1 LFVPE
6 PGFRFISQ
14 LRMVIQFDSG
24 DDDGRAESK
33 SPAAVSSEAAGAVP
47 KRIVVVE
54 DERVTQTVIS
64 VILKGAGYSVVTAR
78 DAAEAL
84 SVIRAEIPHLMTL
97 DIDLSRDASGPT
109 WDGYHVVEWLRH
121 RFPEEPVPFI
131 VISGGEPAAIQAKAQ
146 SLGAFGYLP
155 KPVDKQKLLGLVREA
170 IGEAP
175 PPAAPTGGGAP
186 PPLPPRPTRP
196 PGS

>member
-1 LFVPE
+1 MAIKFN
-6 PGFRFISQ
+6 PGDY
-14 LRMVIQFDSG
+14 DSPG
-24 DDDGRAESK
+24 ESKAK
-33 SPAAVSSEAAGAVP
+33 SPAPAPAESAAAGL

-64 VILKGAGYSVVTAR
+64 VMLKGAGYSVVVAR

-84 SVIRAEIPHLMTL
+84 AVIRAEIPHLITL

-109 WDGYHVVEWLRH
+109 WDGYHVVEWLHH

-131 VISGGEPAAIQAKAQ
+131 VISGGERAVIQAKAE

-155 KPVDKQKLLGLVREA
+155 KPVDKNKLLDLVKQA

-175 PPAAPTGGGAP
+175 APPPPTGTSGP
-186 PPLPPRPTRP
+186 PPLPP
-196 PGS
+196 SA

>member
-1 LFVPE
+1 MPE
-6 PGFRFISQ
+6 LRFRLISV
-14 LRMVIQFDSG
+14 LRMAIKFNPGDYDSPG
-24 DDDGRAESK
+24 ESKAK
-33 SPAAVSSEAAGAVP
+33 SPAAASAESAAAGL

-64 VILKGAGYSVVTAR
+64 VMLKGAGYSVVAAR

-84 SVIRAEIPHLMTL
+84 SLIRAEIPHLITL
-97 DIDLSRDASGPT
+97 DIDLSREASGPT
-109 WDGYHVVEWLRH
+109 WDGYHVVEWLHH

-131 VISGGEPAAIQAKAQ
+131 VISGGEPAVIQAKAE

-155 KPVDKQKLLGLVREA
+155 KPVDKNKLLDLVKQA

-175 PPAAPTGGGAP
+175 APPPPTGTSGP
-186 PPLPPRPTRP
+186 PPLPPPA
-196 PGS
+196 

>member
-1 LFVPE
+1 
-6 PGFRFISQ
+6 
-14 LRMVIQFDSG
+14 MVIQFNPG
-24 DDDGRAESK
+24 DYNSDGESK
-33 SPAAVSSEAAGAVP
+33 AKRPSAVPSEPAAAGP

-64 VILKGAGYSVVTAR
+64 IILKGAGYSVVAAR

-84 SVIRAEIPHLMTL
+84 SVIRADIPHLMTL

-109 WDGYHVVEWLRH
+109 WDGYHVVEWLHH
-121 RFPEEPVPFI
+121 RFPDDPVPFI
-131 VISGGEPAAIQAKAQ
+131 VISGGEQAALQAKAQ

-155 KPVDKQKLLGLVREA
+155 KPVDKLKLLDLVKQA

-175 PPAAPTGGGAP
+175 APPPPTGPAAP
-186 PPLPPRPTRP
+186 PPLPPRLPRP
-196 PGS
+196 QGK

>member
-1 LFVPE
+1 
-6 PGFRFISQ
+6 
-14 LRMVIQFDSG
+14 MVNESSSG
-24 DDDGRAESK
+24 DFNNRPEGEAKNPSL
-33 SPAAVSSEAAGAVP
+33 VSSDAGGP
-47 KRIVVVE
+47 KKIVVVE

-64 VILKGAGYSVVTAR
+64 VILKGAGYSVVAAR

-109 WDGYHVVEWLRH
+109 WDGYHVVEWLHH
-121 RFPEEPVPFI
+121 RFPEDPVPFI
-131 VISGGEPAAIQAKAQ
+131 VISGGDPAVIQAKAQ

-155 KPVDKQKLLGLVREA
+155 KPVDKQKLLGMVKQA

-175 PPAAPTGGGAP
+175 APGSTTGPSTP
-186 PPLPPRPTRP
+186 PPLPPRLPRA
-196 PGS
+196 PGK

>member
-1 LFVPE
+1 
-6 PGFRFISQ
+6 
-14 LRMVIQFDSG
+14 MVIQFNSGAG
-24 DDDGRAESK
+24 DDNGRRESNAK
-33 SPAAVSSEAAGAVP
+33 SPSAVSSEPAAP
-47 KRIVVVE
+47 ETKRIVVVE

-64 VILKGAGYSVVTAR
+64 VILKGAGYSVVAAR

-109 WDGYHVVEWLRH
+109 WDGYHVVEWLHH
-121 RFPEEPVPFI
+121 RFPEDPVPFI
-131 VISGGEPAAIQAKAQ
+131 VISGGEHAAIQAKAQ

-155 KPVDKQKLLGLVREA
+155 KPVDKQKLLGLVKEA

-175 PPAAPTGGGAP
+175 EPPTTGSTAP
-186 PPLPPRPTRP
+186 PPLPPRLPRP
-196 PGS
+196 PGK

>member
-1 LFVPE
+1 
-6 PGFRFISQ
+6 
-14 LRMVIQFDSG
+14 MVIPFNSG
-24 DDDGRAESK
+24 DDSGRGESNAK
-33 SPAAVSSEAAGAVP
+33 SPAAVSSETTATEP

-54 DERVTQTVIS
+54 DERITQTVIS

-109 WDGYHVVEWLRH
+109 WDGYHVVEWLHH
-121 RFPEEPVPFI
+121 RFPEDPVPFI
-131 VISGGEPAAIQAKAQ
+131 VISGGEPAVIQAKAQ

-155 KPVDKQKLLGLVREA
+155 KPVDKQKLLGLVKQA

-175 PPAAPTGGGAP
+175 APPHPSGTSVP
-186 PPLPPRPTRP
+186 PPLPPPRSPFS
-196 PGS
+196 PGK

>member
-1 LFVPE
+1 
-6 PGFRFISQ
+6 
-14 LRMVIQFDSG
+14 MDSIKFNLG
-24 DDDGRAESK
+24 EDNHRQEAQVK
-33 SPAAVSSEAAGAVP
+33 PAGSTDAAAAGQ
-47 KRIVVVE
+47 KRIIVVE

-84 SVIRAEIPHLMTL
+84 SVIRADIPHLMTL

-109 WDGYHVVEWLRH
+109 WDGYHVVEWLHH
-121 RFPEEPVPFI
+121 RFPDDPVPFI
-131 VISGGEPAAIQAKAQ
+131 VISGGDPTAIQAKAQ

-155 KPVDKQKLLGLVREA
+155 KPVDKQKLLSLVKQA

-175 PPAAPTGGGAP
+175 APQGPSGSSAP
-186 PPLPPRPTRP
+186 PPLPPPRLPRA
-196 PGS
+196 PGK

>member
-1 LFVPE
+1 MDMP
-6 PGFRFISQ
+6 S
-14 LRMVIQFDSG
+14 DSG
-24 DDDGRAESK
+24 DDSGRLESNVK
-33 SPAAVSSEAAGAVP
+33 HPSAVPSEPAATEP
-47 KRIVVVE
+47 KTIVVVE

-109 WDGYHVVEWLRH
+109 WDGYHVVEWLHH
-121 RFPEEPVPFI
+121 RFPEDPVPFI
-131 VISGGEPAAIQAKAQ
+131 VISGGEQAALQAKAQ

-155 KPVDKQKLLGLVREA
+155 KPVDKQKLLGLVKQA

-175 PPAAPTGGGAP
+175 APPPSTGTTAP
-186 PPLPPRPTRP
+186 PPLPPRLPRP
-196 PGS
+196 PVK

>member
-1 LFVPE
+1 
-6 PGFRFISQ
+6 
-14 LRMVIQFDSG
+14 MDIQSNSG
-24 DDDGRAESK
+24 DDSGRLESSVK
-33 SPAAVSSEAAGAVP
+33 NPSVVPSEPAAAGP

-64 VILKGAGYSVVTAR
+64 IILKGAGYSVAAAR

-109 WDGYHVVEWLRH
+109 WDGYHVVEWLHH
-121 RFPEEPVPFI
+121 RFPDDPVPFI
-131 VISGGEPAAIQAKAQ
+131 VISGGEQAALQAKAQ

-155 KPVDKQKLLGLVREA
+155 KPVDKQKLLGLVKQA

-175 PPAAPTGGGAP
+175 APPPATGPTPP
-186 PPLPPRPTRP
+186 PPLPPRLPRPT
-196 PGS
+196 G

>member
-1 LFVPE
+1 
-6 PGFRFISQ
+6 
-14 LRMVIQFDSG
+14 MVIPFQWG
-24 DDDGRAESK
+24 DDNSRGGSHAK
-33 SPAAVSSEAAGAVP
+33 SPSALPSEPAATEP

-109 WDGYHVVEWLRH
+109 WDGYHVVEWLHH

-131 VISGGEPAAIQAKAQ
+131 VISGGERAALEAKAQ
-146 SLGAFGYLP
+146 TLGAFGYLP
-155 KPVDKQKLLGLVREA
+155 KPVDKVKLLGMVKQA

-175 PPAAPTGGGAP
+175 APPSPTGSSAP
-186 PPLPPRPTRP
+186 PPLPPRTPRP
-196 PGS
+196 PLK

>member
-1 LFVPE
+1 
-6 PGFRFISQ
+6 
-14 LRMVIQFDSG
+14 MDIQSNSG
-24 DDDGRAESK
+24 DGNSRRESNAM
-33 SPAAVSSEAAGAVP
+33 SPSAVSSEPAAAET

-64 VILKGAGYSVVTAR
+64 VILKGAGYSVVAAR

-109 WDGYHVVEWLRH
+109 WDGYHVVEWLHH
-121 RFPEEPVPFI
+121 RFPEDPVPFI
-131 VISGGEPAAIQAKAQ
+131 VISGGEPAVIKTKAQ

-155 KPVDKQKLLGLVREA
+155 KPVDKQILLDMVKQA
-170 IGEAP
+170 IGDTPAP
-175 PPAAPTGGGAP
+175 PPPSGSGAP
-186 PPLPPRPTRP
+186 PPLPPRL
-196 PGS
+196 PGK

>member
-1 LFVPE
+1 
-6 PGFRFISQ
+6 
-14 LRMVIQFDSG
+14 MVIQFNSG
-24 DDDGRAESK
+24 DDSGRLESMVK
-33 SPAAVSSEAAGAVP
+33 NPSAVPSEPAADGP

-64 VILKGAGYSVVTAR
+64 IILKGAGYSVVTAR

-109 WDGYHVVEWLRH
+109 WDGYHVVEWLHH
-121 RFPEEPVPFI
+121 RFPDDPVPFI
-131 VISGGEPAAIQAKAQ
+131 VISGGEQAALQAKAQ

-155 KPVDKQKLLGLVREA
+155 KPVDKQKLLGLVKQA

-175 PPAAPTGGGAP
+175 APPPPTGPTAP
-186 PPLPPRPTRP
+186 PPLPPRSPRP
-196 PGS
+196 PGK